1 MTNVEQTAW
10 RWVPY
15 VTLFGVVLANMSAS
29 LLVKVGS
36 TTPASKAVF
45 FGVFG
50 WQTALGIGLFGISLL
65 LYIWSLRF
73 IPLFVVQSFAALQFV
88 AVILAAH
95 FILGEVISL
104 RHWMGICLIAIGVI
118 VVVR

>member
-1 MTNVEQTAW
+1 MNLEQNAW
-10 RWVPY
+10 RWLPY
-15 VTLFGVVLANMSAS
+15 ATLFGVVLANMSAS
-29 LLVKVGS
+29 LLVKIGS
-36 TTPASKAVF
+36 TTPPAKAVF
-45 FGVFG
+45 FGMFG

-95 FILGEVISL
+95 FILGEVITV
-104 RHWMGICLIAIGVI
+104 RHWMGIAMIAVGVV

>member
-1 MTNVEQTAW
+1 MPNVEPNAW
-10 RWVPY
+10 RWLPY
-15 VTLFGVVLANMSAS
+15 VTLLGVVLANMSAS
-29 LLVKVGS
+29 LLVKIGS

-45 FGVFG
+45 FGIFG
-50 WQTALGIGLFGISLL
+50 WQTAVGIGLFGVSLL

-95 FILGEVISL
+95 FILGEVITL
-104 RHWMGICLIAIGVI
+104 RHWLGIGMIAIGVI